1 MNKNND
7 IGCIACGVISL
18 SKNEIGLNKKLLGRK
33 IKQFY
38 CLSCLADFLTATTD
52 ELLAKVEEFREQGCV
67 LF

>member
-1 MNKNND
+1 M
-7 IGCIACGVISL
+7 ACGNESL

-38 CLSCLADFLTATTD
+38 CLSCLAEYLTATTD
-52 ELLAKVEEFREQGCV
+52 ELLAKVEEFKEQGCT